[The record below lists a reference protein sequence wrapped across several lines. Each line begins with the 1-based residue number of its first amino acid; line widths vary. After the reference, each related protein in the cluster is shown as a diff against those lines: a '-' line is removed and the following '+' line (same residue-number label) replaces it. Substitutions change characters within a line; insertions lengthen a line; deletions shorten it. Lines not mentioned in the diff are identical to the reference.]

1 MIQPKVFYRKIDAL
15 LSKISQEE
23 GEKSLLPSVLKELVS
38 SFGEDLHIKSGR
50 LYRQGRKHFVLVKNL
65 DKVNRRR
72 AGSSLDLNQPVL
84 QSILQQGSYIH
95 GDPTVTF
102 GPKVE
107 GQKGHLALAAFVV
120 EEDNNRWLMMFEL
133 GRGWEREEIE
143 FCLNTVRTVVGYRI
157 AAERFQSDLRQA
169 AQIQLSLLPDGPPPI
184 TGYQVAG
191 RQIPAELV
199 GGDLY
204 DYYPFDDGCF
214 GVAVGDASG
223 HGLPAA
229 LLVRDIVTG
238 LRMGIEKELKI
249 RHVFDKLNR
258 VIHNSRLSTGF
269 ISLFYGELESNGNLF
284 YINAGQPPPLLFSQE
299 KIQELSIGGIPIGP
313 LPETEFKRGFAH
325 LDHQGVLLLYTD
337 GLIERKSK
345 GGHQFGIQR
354 LKELLLKH
362 RADRAD
368 QILDLIFDYAQ
379 KFGKVAKWEDDIT
392 VVVIKR
398 TL

>member
-23 GEKSLLPSVLKELVS
+23 GEKSLLPSVLEELVS
-38 SFGEDLHIKSGR
+38 SFGEGLHIKSGR
-50 LYRQGRKHFVLVKNL
+50 LYKQGRKHFILVKDL
-65 DKVNRRR
+65 DKASQRR
-72 AGSSLDLNQPVL
+72 AGSSLSLSQENLQLVL
-84 QSILQQGSYIH
+84 QHGCYIY
-95 GDPTVTF
+95 DDLALTLD
-102 GPKVE
+102 PKVE
-107 GQKGHLALAAFVV
+107 SGMGYSALAAFVV
-120 EEDNNRWLMMFEL
+120 EEEKELWIMAFEL
-133 GRGWEREEIE
+133 DHGWEHEEIE
-143 FCLNTVRTVVGYRI
+143 FCLNTVRTAIAYRI

-169 AQIQLSLLPDGPPPI
+169 AQIQLSLLPDSPPPI
-184 TGYQVAG
+184 AGYQVAG
-191 RQIPAELV
+191 KQIPAELV

-229 LLVRDIVTG
+229 LLVRDVVTG

-249 RHVFDKLNR
+249 QHVFRKLNR
-258 VIHNSRLSTGF
+258 VIHRSNLSTRF

-284 YINAGQPPPLLFSQE
+284 YINAGQPPPLLLSE
-299 KIQELSIGGIPIGP
+299 GGIQELGVGGIAIGP
-313 LPETEFKRGFAH
+313 LPETDFKRGFAH
-325 LDHQGVLLLYTD
+325 MDHGSLLVLYTD
-337 GLIERKSK
+337 GLIERENRA
-345 GGHQFGIQR
+345 GDRFGIQR
-354 LKELLLKH
+354 LKKLTLKH
-362 RADRAD
+362 RGDNAD

-392 VVVIKR
+392 VVVIKG